1 MNMTE
6 GNIKKIFIRFAL
18 PIILSLVSQQLYNVI
33 DMIIVGK
40 FLGVKELAAVGN
52 AGTIVTVL
60 ITLSGGLEMGCE
72 VLFAKYIGSKKNKDI
87 IVGVKSILFF
97 GLISGIVITLLG
109 MLLKAPI
116 LTWIKVPEELI
127 TQTGVY
133 YSTYLAGITCIFL
146 YDISRAIL
154 IALGNAKVNMI
165 LVIAT
170 SLLNVILDLF
180 FICVLKMG
188 VGGAALATVLSQIA
202 GMVITLLLLRKRIY
216 PYSIEYPHSRIQ
228 LKKVK
233 EVLTISLP
241 TIFQQFLLSVS
252 SMLLVALVNPYGS
265 DVISGFITA
274 NKIMLFGM
282 LAIIGISQTLSVFTA
297 SNYGAENYSR
307 IKIGYQLCMKF
318 ASFFII
324 IIVGVNFIF
333 PGYLIGAF
341 LDSKVN
347 VKAYEFARSYLWFS
361 SLTYFFTGWK
371 IVNESIF
378 RGYLRMKEY
387 LISNLS
393 DLLGKVLFTYSSVW
407 LFSYQG
413 FWIGG
418 MLGKMISFAISMFII
433 KKSGMLGVKESR

>member
-18 PIILSLVSQQLYNVI
+18 PMILSLVSQQLYNVI

-97 GLISGIVITLLG
+97 GLTSGIVITLLG

-116 LTWIKVPEELI
+116 LIWIKVPEELI

-133 YSTYLAGITCIFL
+133 YSIYLAGITCIFL

-170 SLLNVILDLF
+170 SLLNVILDLY

-188 VGGAALATVLSQIA
+188 VGGAALATVLSQIV
-202 GMVITLLLLRKRIY
+202 GMVITLLLLRKRLY
-216 PYSIEYPHSRIQ
+216 PYSIEYPHSKVQ
-228 LKKVK
+228 LKKIK

-265 DVISGFITA
+265 DVISGFITV

-282 LAIIGISQTLSVFTA
+282 LAI
-297 SNYGAENYSR
+297 
-307 IKIGYQLCMKF
+307 
-318 ASFFII
+318 
-324 IIVGVNFIF
+324 
-333 PGYLIGAF
+333 
-341 LDSKVN
+341 
-347 VKAYEFARSYLWFS
+347 
-361 SLTYFFTGWK
+361 
-371 IVNESIF
+371 
-378 RGYLRMKEY
+378 
-387 LISNLS
+387 
-393 DLLGKVLFTYSSVW
+393 
-407 LFSYQG
+407 
-413 FWIGG
+413 
-418 MLGKMISFAISMFII
+418 
-433 KKSGMLGVKESR
+433 